1 MALFARVLGS
11 SGSPLGLRALDRAR
25 SQLGVKEATGNNDG
39 PEIAKYFAG
48 ATRIINGQ
56 EKPTGW
62 AAGWEWCAAFASWC
76 AFEARQGAETVPHG
90 WRIAVWELVRDAR
103 ASGAWRDW
111 TLGASSGPRP
121 GDLVIYRRKGDP
133 RQPGQT
139 GQHEDGKISG
149 MQILSARSGT
159 RRGGATLRHSTW
171 GRGCPCTSRCTWT
184 LLGPAAAWALACP
197 SQPAHSC
204 PQTPPDNS
212 VYSFQASHPT
222 HQA

>member
-1 MALFARVLGS
+1 MNLRAALAALGLGGAVALFARVLGS

-62 AAGWEWCAAFASWC
+62 VAGWEWCAAFASWC

-111 TLGASSGPRP
+111 TVGASSGPRP

-139 GQHEDGKISG
+139 GHVARCVTWDG
-149 MQILSARSGT
+149 ARLLT
-159 RRGGATLRHSTW
+159 IGGNEHNAVTQQDNAAR
-171 GRGCPCTSRCTWT
+171 
-184 LLGPAAAWALACP
+184 LGDVVGFIAY
-197 SQPAHSC
+197 
-204 PQTPPDNS
+204 T
-212 VYSFQASHPT
+212 
-222 HQA
+222 

>member
-1 MALFARVLGS
+1 MNLRAALAALGLGGAVALFARVLGS
-11 SGSPLGLRALDRAR
+11 SGLPLGLRALDRAR
-25 SQLGVKEATGNNDG
+25 SQLGVREASGNNDG
-39 PEIAKYFAG
+39 LEIAKYFAG

-111 TLGASSGPRP
+111 TVGASSGPRP

-139 GQHEDGKISG
+139 GHVARCVTWDG
-149 MQILSARSGT
+149 ARLLT
-159 RRGGATLRHSTW
+159 IGGNEQNAVTQQDNAAR
-171 GRGCPCTSRCTWT
+171 
-184 LLGPAAAWALACP
+184 LGDVVGFIA
-197 SQPAHSC
+197 
-204 PQTPPDNS
+204 
-212 VYSFQASHPT
+212 YS
-222 HQA
+222 

>member
-1 MALFARVLGS
+1 MNLRAALAALGLGGAVALFARVLGS

-111 TLGASSGPRP
+111 TVGASSGPRP

-139 GQHEDGKISG
+139 GHVARCVSWDGQRLVTIGGNESNVVTQQDNAGRLGDVVGFISYG
-149 MQILSARSGT
+149 
-159 RRGGATLRHSTW
+159 
-171 GRGCPCTSRCTWT
+171 
-184 LLGPAAAWALACP
+184 
-197 SQPAHSC
+197 
-204 PQTPPDNS
+204 
-212 VYSFQASHPT
+212 
-222 HQA
+222 

>member
-1 MALFARVLGS
+1 MNLRAALAALGLGGAVALFARVLGS

-39 PEIAKYFAG
+39 PDIAKYFAG

-62 AAGWEWCAAFASWC
+62 SAGWEWCAAFASWC
-76 AFEARQGAETVPHG
+76 AFEAQQGAETVPHG

-111 TLGASSGPRP
+111 TVGASSGPRP

-139 GQHEDGKISG
+139 GHVARCVTWDGSRLVSIG
-149 MQILSARSGT
+149 GNEQNAVIQQDNAAR
-159 RRGGATLRHSTW
+159 
-171 GRGCPCTSRCTWT
+171 
-184 LLGPAAAWALACP
+184 LGDVVGFIA
-197 SQPAHSC
+197 
-204 PQTPPDNS
+204 
-212 VYSFQASHPT
+212 YS
-222 HQA
+222 